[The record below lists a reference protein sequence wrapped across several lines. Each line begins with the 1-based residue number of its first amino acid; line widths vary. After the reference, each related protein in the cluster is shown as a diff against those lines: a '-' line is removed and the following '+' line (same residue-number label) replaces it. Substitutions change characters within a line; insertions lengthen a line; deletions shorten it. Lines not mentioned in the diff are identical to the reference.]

1 MYSRNTDRGGR
12 RIKLPPGYDGSAFRH
27 DTGEI
32 RQYAAE
38 TEMKI
43 HSPAPASETE
53 RTVEEKIHDA
63 VMEPLTADPHPH
75 GNDAD
80 IPDFTAG
87 EGERCLLPPE
97 NDVLQKKTTGESS
110 SFLEGLLA
118 GLGSEEW
125 LLFLVILLLLADGS
139 DAWDIIVLLG
149 LLLAVR

>member
-1 MYSRNTDRGGR
+1 
-12 RIKLPPGYDGSAFRH
+12 
-27 DTGEI
+27 
-32 RQYAAE
+32 
-38 TEMKI
+38 MKI

-63 VMEPLTADPHPH
+63 VMGPLTTDPHPH

-80 IPDFTAG
+80 IPDFTAV

-97 NDVLQKKTTGESS
+97 NDVPQKKATGESS